1 MKTKNF
7 KLLPILVFAPLLMAN
22 SPAPMPTITD
32 YDDIDVSYTFIE
44 KSEDSLLYD
53 MTITNKGSSFAL
65 VSNYLKSINPSRYF
79 GHIKGDVFRD
89 ECLAP
94 NQTKTF
100 KFLAYDPIEDFIQ
113 DDTTWSTQSYDTL
126 DDNIAWSNPVIE
138 KNTAYYTIKA
148 DFKNLGDYYYSAIV
162 ELMYEDE
169 IYYIDTDY
177 NNKKYLCLY
186 VEQEINPKDME
197 IRNITFF
204 RSLYETYKGGKIIAN
219 ATNAIYIFFGL
230 ILLGILL
237 IPPAIIIPVSI
248 VSYKRKKRNNIN
260 E

>member
-1 MKTKNF
+1 MKAKNF
-7 KLLPILVFAPLLMAN
+7 KLLLILAFAPLLMAN
-22 SPAPMPTITD
+22 SPAPMPTIRN

-113 DDTTWSTQSYDTL
+113 DDTTWSTYCYNTL
-126 DDNIAWSNPVIE
+126 NDNITWSNPVIE
-138 KNTAYYTIKA
+138 KNTAYYTLKA

-162 ELMYEDE
+162 ELLYEDE
-169 IYYIDTDY
+169 VYYIDAPY
-177 NNKKYLCLY
+177 NNKKHLCLY
-186 VEQEINPKDME
+186 MEKDIDPNDIE

-204 RSLYETYKGGKIIAN
+204 RSSYETYKGGKNIA
-219 ATNAIYIFFGL
+219 TGIYIFSGL

-248 VSYKRKKRNNIN
+248 VSYKRKKRNNIS

>member
-1 MKTKNF
+1 
-7 KLLPILVFAPLLMAN
+7 MAN
-22 SPAPMPTITD
+22 SPAPMPTITK

-44 KSEDSLLYD
+44 RGEDALVYD
-53 MTITNKGSSFAL
+53 MAITNKGNSFAL
-65 VSNYLKSINPSRYF
+65 VSNYLESINPSKYF
-79 GHIKGDVFRD
+79 GYIKGDVFRD

-100 KFLAYDPIEDFIQ
+100 KFLSYDPIEDFIQ
-113 DDTTWSTQSYDTL
+113 DDTTWSTKCYGTL
-126 DDNIAWSNPVIE
+126 DDNITWSNPVIE

-148 DFKNLGDYYYSAIV
+148 DFKNFGDYYYSAIV

-169 IYYIDTDY
+169 IYYIDTQC

-186 VEQEINPKDME
+186 VEQEIDPNDIE
-197 IRNITFF
+197 VRNITFF
-204 RSLYETYKGGKIIAN
+204 RSSYTTYKGGNNIA
-219 ATNAIYIFFGL
+219 TVIYVFFGL

-248 VSYKRKKRNNIN
+248 VSYKRKKRNNIS